1 MTKRLIDIDDDLLVR
16 AKEATGARTISE
28 TVRRA
33 LEGVVTAADPTAFDR
48 LVDALSDIEFGDRDD
63 AWR

>member
-48 LVDALSDIEFGDRDD
+48 MVDALSDIEFDDRDD